1 MFSKPYT
8 RLAAAALT
16 ALLIVCSVFFLAASG
31 STQNG
36 VQRQDFVTLS
46 IPPRRAAVR
55 GTAHPLAR
63 PQFDQGRVSPDQQLT
78 GMALT
83 FRLSASQQ
91 ADLQELLREQ
101 QDRSSPNYHSWL
113 TSRAVCRAVWHEL
126 ERPGKGQLR
135 GCNRR
140 G

>member
-16 ALLIVCSVFFLAASG
+16 ALLIICSVFFLAASG

-36 VQRQDFVTLS
+36 VRDRILFAVDSAQS
-46 IPPRRAAVR
+46 AAVR

-91 ADLQELLREQ
+91 ADLKELLRQQ
-101 QDRSSPNYHSWL
+101 QDRSSPN
-113 TSRAVCRAVWHEL
+113 
-126 ERPGKGQLR
+126 
-135 GCNRR
+135 
-140 G
+140 